1 LVEEKDR
8 NILILILHLLKILNE
23 GEAAALVIQS
33 TDALERLNKHLTSDH
48 PKIRELAAM
57 NLGSISFNTIGKE

>member
-1 LVEEKDR
+1 
-8 NILILILHLLKILNE
+8 LKILNE